1 MTDFFLLA
9 TAVFAAVVLVRIL
22 TQHWSRTSD
31 ETEEVDIGR

>member
-9 TAVFAAVVLVRIL
+9 TAVFAAVVLVRVL
-22 TQHWSRTSD
+22 TQHWPRTSD